1 LHPLSVYVPLT
12 LGEIAVTDELTEPV
26 PVPGDEE
33 FDRTLRPTSLDDF
46 FGQEKNKEKLAIALE
61 AAKKRGKPLDHLL
74 LCGPPGLGKTT
85 LATIVAREL
94 GVGIQTTSGPVLEQ
108 KDDLAALLTQLEEGD
123 IFFIDEVHRLRRV
136 VEECLY
142 PAMEDFRIEVM
153 IGSGPHAKCLSI
165 DLRPFTLIGATTRMG
180 LMTSPL
186 RDRFGI
192 ELRLDFYT
200 DEELR
205 TIVLRSAGI
214 LGIEIEEEGAW
225 EIARRSRRTPRI
237 ANRLLRRV
245 QDYAEVRG
253 GGVISKD
260 VADAALHL
268 HEVDVCGLESMDRLL
283 LRTIIQKFGGGPVGL
298 KTIAVAVGEDEGTI
312 EDAYEPFLIQSG
324 FLTRTPS
331 GRVATEN
338 AYRHLGLDVS
348 TRSEGSVAAEA
359 TLFDDDE

>member
-1 LHPLSVYVPLT
+1 LT
-12 LGEIAVTDELTEPV
+12 APV
-26 PVPGDEE
+26 PASGDEE
-33 FDRTLRPTSLDDF
+33 FDRTLRPSSLDDF
-46 FGQEKNKEKLAIALE
+46 FGQEKNKAKLAIALE

-74 LCGPPGLGKTT
+74 FCGPPGLGKTT
-85 LATIVAREL
+85 LANIVAQEL
-94 GVGIQTTSGPVLEQ
+94 GVNIQTTSGPVLEQ

-123 IFFIDEVHRLRRV
+123 IFFVDEVHRLRRV

-180 LMTSPL
+180 LMTTPL

-214 LGIEIEEEGAW
+214 LGIGIEEEGAW

-253 GGVISKD
+253 GGTITKE

-268 HEVDVCGLESMDRLL
+268 HEVDETGLEAMDRLI
-283 LRTIIQKFGGGPVGL
+283 LRTIIEKFGGGPVGL

-331 GRVATEN
+331 GRVATDN
-338 AYRHLGLDVS
+338 AYRHLGFDA
-348 TRSEGSVAAEA
+348 RERPRVAAPAESN
-359 TLFDDDE
+359 LFDDER

>member
-1 LHPLSVYVPLT
+1 
-12 LGEIAVTDELTEPV
+12 VTDRVTQPLPL
-26 PVPGDEE
+26 PGDEE
-33 FDRTLRPTSLDDF
+33 FDRTLRPSRLEDF
-46 FGQEKNKEKLAIALE
+46 AGQEKNKAKLAIALE
-61 AAKKRGKPLDHLL
+61 AARRRGKALDHLL

-85 LATIVAREL
+85 LAYIVAREL
-94 GVGIQTTSGPVLEQ
+94 GVNVHTTSGPVLEQ
-108 KDDLAALLTQLEEGD
+108 KDDLAALLTQMDEGD
-123 IFFIDEVHRLRRV
+123 VFFIDEVHRLRRV

-153 IGSGPHAKCLSI
+153 IGTGPHAKCLSI

-200 DEELR
+200 DEELHA
-205 TIVLRSAGI
+205 IVLRSARI
-214 LGIEIEEEGAW
+214 LGIRVEEEGGW

-245 QDYAEVRG
+245 QDFAEVRG
-253 GGVISKD
+253 TGVVTRD
-260 VADAALHL
+260 VADAALRL
-268 HEVDVCGLESMDRLL
+268 HEVDEVGLEAMDRFI
-283 LRTIIQKFGGGPVGL
+283 LRTIIEKFGGGPVGL
-298 KTIAVAVGEDEGTI
+298 KTVSVAVGEDEGTI

-331 GRVATEN
+331 GRVATDR
-338 AYRHLGLDVS
+338 AYGHLGIAR
-348 TRSEGSVAAEA
+348 RSPQRPARESPGGDELFAERNG
-359 TLFDDDE
+359 

>member
-1 LHPLSVYVPLT
+1 
-12 LGEIAVTDELTEPV
+12 VTERPTQPQ

-33 FDRTLRPTSLDDF
+33 LDRTLRPARLEEF
-46 FGQEKNKEKLAIALE
+46 FGQEKNKTKLAIALE
-61 AAKKRGKPLDHLL
+61 AARRRRQPLDHLL

-85 LATIVAREL
+85 LAHIVAREL
-94 GVGIQTTSGPVLEQ
+94 GVNIHTTSGPVLEQ

-123 IFFIDEVHRLRRV
+123 VFFIDEVHRLRRV

-165 DLRPFTLIGATTRMG
+165 DLRRFTLIGATTRMG

-200 DEELR
+200 DEELH
-205 TIVLRSAGI
+205 TIVLRSARI
-214 LGIEIEEEGAW
+214 LGVEIEPEGAR

-245 QDYAEVRG
+245 QDYAIVRG
-253 GGVISKD
+253 TGVVSLD
-260 VADAALHL
+260 VADAALRL
-268 HEVDVCGLESMDRLL
+268 HEVDEVGLEAMDRFI
-283 LRTIIQKFGGGPVGL
+283 LRTIIEKFNGGPVGL
-298 KTIAVAVGEDEGTI
+298 KTISVAVGEDEGTI

-324 FLTRTPS
+324 FLNRTPS
-331 GRVATEN
+331 GRVATER
-338 AYRHLGLDVS
+338 AYQHLGLAS
-348 TRSEGSVAAEA
+348 QRPAAETA
-359 TLFDDDE
+359 DRTSLFDPNG